1 VRQNGKGKNMS
12 EHVCPWWLG
21 YLLASPIRQWIERRD
36 PQAFLRPYV
45 RPGMTVLEPGPGMGY
60 FTLPMAK
67 LVGPSGRVI
76 AVDLQAKMLEGLR
89 HRALKAGLL
98 SRIETRL
105 AAPDSLGV
113 ADLREKVDFVL
124 AYAMVHEVPLPQ
136 KLFRET
142 VATLKPGGQF
152 LLVEPSG
159 HVRPAK
165 FESELEF
172 ARNAGLSEIERP
184 AVRRNLAALLTKQ
197 G

>member
-1 VRQNGKGKNMS
+1 MT

-36 PQAFLRPYV
+36 PQAFLSPYI

-76 AVDLQAKMLEGLR
+76 AVDLQAKMLESLR
-89 HRALKAGLL
+89 NRALKAGLL

-124 AYAMVHEVPLPQ
+124 AYAMVHEVSLPE

-142 VATLKPGGQF
+142 VATLKPGGHF

-159 HVRPAK
+159 HVRPPK

-172 ARNAGLSEIERP
+172 ARKAGLSEIERP